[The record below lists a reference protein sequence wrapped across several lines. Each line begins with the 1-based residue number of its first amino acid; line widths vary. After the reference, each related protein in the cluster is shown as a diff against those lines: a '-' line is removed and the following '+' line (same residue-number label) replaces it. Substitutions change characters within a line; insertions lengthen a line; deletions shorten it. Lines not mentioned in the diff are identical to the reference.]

1 MIGNIKIKEINWIGI
16 KEKLHIADS
25 ENKEIELK

>member
-16 KEKLHIADS
+16 KEKLQIADF